1 MKNYEFWRKDLEL
14 MFMER
19 NVSLVKGGQDS
30 FNQSIR
36 STSDDVHLK
45 KLLDK
50 NLEIIVEF
58 FESDHQDQM
67 MKLREE
73 ASHFQQRHEQEIK
86 SYKDKYA

>member
-19 NVSLVKGGQDS
+19 NVSLEKGKMDS

-36 STSDDVHLK
+36 SCSDELHLK

-50 NLEIIVEF
+50 NLEIIMDYF
-58 FESDHQDQM
+58 NQDYIDQ
-67 MKLREE
+67 
-73 ASHFQQRHEQEIK
+73 I
-86 SYKDKYA
+86 

>member
-19 NVSLVKGGQDS
+19 NVSLEKGKMDS

-36 STSDDVHLK
+36 STSDEVHLK

-50 NLEIIVEF
+50 NLEIILDYF
-58 FESDHQDQM
+58 NQDLSDQITDLQ
-67 MKLREE
+67 KE
-73 ASHFQQRHEQEIK
+73 K
-86 SYKDKYA
+86 

>member
-19 NVSLVKGGQDS
+19 NVSLEKGKMDS

-50 NLEIIVEF
+50 NLEIIMEYF
-58 FESDHQDQM
+58 HQDYIDQIQDL
-67 MKLREE
+67 KNE
-73 ASHFQQRHEQEIK
+73 K
-86 SYKDKYA
+86 